1 MLLLTGES
9 GVGKSTLINSMF
21 LTDIYNSDYPGPS
34 VRGKK
39 TVEVR
44 ILIQWIV
51 LYLSAVSCF
60 ECWEVSLCVDVRW
73 RQTKCCWRKEV
84 SSCVSLSLIHQAL
97 EMQSTTATGKCWCRV
112 LDQWCCCIV
121 CLSSQKQWMVTML
134 CCSWTPL
141 VDYIDLRYE
150 EYMNAESR
158 VNRRVVPDTRVH
170 CCLYFISPNGHG
182 SDIDD
187 LMSLLMTMV
196 W

>member
-60 ECWEVSLCVDVRW
+60 EC
-73 RQTKCCWRKEV
+73 
-84 SSCVSLSLIHQAL
+84 
-97 EMQSTTATGKCWCRV
+97 
-112 LDQWCCCIV
+112 
-121 CLSSQKQWMVTML
+121 
-134 CCSWTPL
+134 
-141 VDYIDLRYE
+141 
-150 EYMNAESR
+150 
-158 VNRRVVPDTRVH
+158 
-170 CCLYFISPNGHG
+170 
-182 SDIDD
+182 
-187 LMSLLMTMV
+187 
-196 W
+196 